1 MLFLKFY
8 KVNNEPNGFIFID
21 CFIYQCMIVL
31 IAVLSF
37 FSNLGGFDFIILIKY
52 VNSVIAMFF
61 MTVVF
66 IIEIVV

>member
-1 MLFLKFY
+1 MY
-8 KVNNEPNGFIFID
+8 D
-21 CFIYQCMIVL
+21 SSYCCFV
-31 IAVLSF
+31 F